1 MSYPSYQKKSFYNQP
16 KQPLTKRNDV
26 LDRSSFHQNIENQ
39 FNIQRPYNV
48 CNTEQSD
55 YGYGTPEKDFNNRYQ
70 SHQREEEPKFQ
81 NENDRNVDRYKS
93 YISSTQ
99 RLTEIN
105 SQNYLNYIMNQKK
118 NAHSRYL
125 SQSHQLTTL

>member
-1 MSYPSYQKKSFYNQP
+1 MSYPSYQKNSFYNRP

-55 YGYGTPEKDFNNRYQ
+55 YGYGTPEKTLITVT
-70 SHQREEEPKFQ
+70 K
-81 NENDRNVDRYKS
+81 VTKGKK
-93 YISSTQ
+93 
-99 RLTEIN
+99 
-105 SQNYLNYIMNQKK
+105 SQNFKMKTIEM
-118 NAHSRYL
+118 
-125 SQSHQLTTL
+125 

>member
-1 MSYPSYQKKSFYNQP
+1 MSYPCYQKNSFYNQP

-48 CNTEQSD
+48 RNTEQSD

-70 SHQREEEPKFQ
+70 SYQREEEPKFQ
-81 NENDRNVDRYKS
+81 NENEKL
-93 YISSTQ
+93 YI
-99 RLTEIN
+99 
-105 SQNYLNYIMNQKK
+105 LNAKT
-118 NAHSRYL
+118 H
-125 SQSHQLTTL
+125 

>member
-1 MSYPSYQKKSFYNQP
+1 MSYPSYQKNSFYNQP

-70 SHQREEEPKFQ
+70 SYQREEEPKFQ

-93 YISSTQ
+93 YISST
-99 RLTEIN
+99 
-105 SQNYLNYIMNQKK
+105 
-118 NAHSRYL
+118 
-125 SQSHQLTTL
+125 